1 MSMNARQVLEQV
13 RKGEVRIA
21 VIGLGHVGLPT
32 ALSLAE
38 IGWQVIGVDNSE
50 ALVEKIGK
58 GESPFYEPGQQE
70 LLTRHIA
77 NPKFRITTDI
87 DDAIRSASVIFICV
101 GTPQRENGDPDLKDV
116 EALARK
122 IAKSLNGYKLIIEK
136 STVPAI
142 TGEWIRRTIWR
153 HATNLNVSKE
163 SGVHAFDVASN
174 PEFLQEGQ
182 AIRNFLHPD
191 RIVCGVNSE
200 IAGKIIKYLYA
211 PLRANILFTSLN
223 TAELIKHAANAFL
236 ATKVSFINMVADI
249 CEAVGADV
257 TDVATGIGMD
267 PRIAPGFLNAGL
279 GFGGYCLPKDLRAF
293 MRLADN
299 HGVRTPILKATEEV
313 NQHRIN
319 VFMRKV
325 QQALWVV
332 ENKPVAALGLA
343 FKPGTDDVRDSPGLN
358 VVSRLLREGAN
369 VRAYDPAAIENA
381 SKVMP
386 PIADRLEYFTDPYE
400 AARGAHAVLLLTEW
414 PEFKTLDLAR
424 LRKVMDVPVLIDGR
438 NLFDP
443 RAVVSAGFEYI
454 GMGKKSDPSWS
465 AVRKPSQSRT
475 PAGAKAKGAALAYAR
490 PEEEPLPKACASGT
504 TSYAGD

>member
-1 MSMNARQVLEQV
+1 MDVKQVLDQV
-13 RKGEVRIA
+13 RTGDVRIG

-38 IGWQVIGVDNSE
+38 IGWQVIGVDSSE
-50 ALVEKIGK
+50 AMVEKIK
-58 GESPFYEPGQQE
+58 RGESPFYEPGQQE
-70 LLTRHIA
+70 LLTKHIK
-77 NPKFRITTDI
+77 NSKFTVTTDI
-87 DDAIRSASVIFICV
+87 DETIRSASVLFICV

-116 EALARK
+116 EALART
-122 IAKSLNGYKLIIEK
+122 IAKNLNGYKLIIEK

-153 HATNLNVSKE
+153 HSNKLNGKSVS
-163 SGVHAFDVASN
+163 FDVASN

-200 IAGKIIKYLYA
+200 IAGRIVKQIYA
-211 PLRANILFTSLN
+211 PLHANILFTSLN

-236 ATKVSFINMVADI
+236 ATKVSFINMVADV

-257 TDVATGIGMD
+257 SDVATGIGLD
-267 PRIAPGFLNAGL
+267 PRIGASFLNAGL

-293 MRLADN
+293 MRLAET

-313 NQHRIN
+313 NHQRIN

-325 QQALWVV
+325 QEELWVV
-332 ENKPVAALGLA
+332 ENKPVAAFGLA
-343 FKPGTDDVRDSPGLN
+343 FKPGTDDVRDAPGLSI
-358 VVSRLLREGAN
+358 VSRLLREGAI
-369 VRAYDPAAIENA
+369 VRAHDPAAIENA

-386 PIADRLEYFTDPYE
+386 PIPGRLEYFADPYE
-400 AARGAHAVLLLTEW
+400 AAAGAHAILILTEW
-414 PEFKTLDLAR
+414 PEFTSLDLSR
-424 LRKVMDVPVLIDGR
+424 LREVVDVPVFIDGR

-443 RAVVSAGFEYI
+443 RAVISAGFEYI
-454 GMGKKSDPSWS
+454 SMGRSTKTTKDSVMKT
-465 AVRKPSQSRT
+465 ARKLSRSRT
-475 PAGAKAKGAALAYAR
+475 SPPAGAGTAALA
-490 PEEEPLPKACASGT
+490 
-504 TSYAGD
+504 

>member
-1 MSMNARQVLEQV
+1 MDAKQVLDQV
-13 RKGEVRIA
+13 RTGHVRIA

-50 ALVEKIGK
+50 ALVEKIRK

-70 LLTRHIA
+70 LLTKHIA
-77 NPKFRITTDI
+77 NPKFTITTDI
-87 DDAIRSASVIFICV
+87 DNAIRSASVLFICV

-116 EALARK
+116 EALART
-122 IAKSLNGYKLIIEK
+122 IAKNLDGYKLIIEK

-153 HATNLNVSKE
+153 HATNLKVSRE
-163 SGVHAFDVASN
+163 SKFPSFDVASN

-182 AIRNFLHPD
+182 AIQNFLHPD

-200 IAGKIIKYLYA
+200 IAGRIVKHIYA
-211 PLRANILFTSLN
+211 PLRANMLFTSLN

-236 ATKVSFINMVADI
+236 ATKVSFINMVADV

-267 PRIAPGFLNAGL
+267 PRIGRSFLNAGL

-293 MRLADN
+293 MRLAET

-313 NQHRIN
+313 NLNRIN
-319 VFMRKV
+319 AFMRKV
-325 QQALWVV
+325 QEALWVV
-332 ENKPVAALGLA
+332 ENKPVAAFGLA

-358 VVSRLLREGAN
+358 VVSRLLSSGAI
-369 VRAYDPAAIENA
+369 VRACDPAAVESA
-381 SKVMP
+381 AKVKP
-386 PIADRLEYFTDPYE
+386 AIPGRLEYFADPYE
-400 AARGAHAVLLLTEW
+400 AARGAHAILILTEW
-414 PEFKTLDLAR
+414 PEFKSLDLAR
-424 LRKVMDVPVLIDGR
+424 LREVVDVPVLIDGR

-443 RAVVSAGFEYI
+443 RAVTSAGFEYI
-454 GMGKKSDPSWS
+454 GMGRKNESSSNP
-465 AVRKPSQSRT
+465 VRKLSQSRT
-475 PAGAKAKGAALAYAR
+475 TLGAKAKSVAIAYVAQR
-490 PEEEPLPKACASGT
+490 EEPTGT
-504 TSYAGD
+504 TSCAGD